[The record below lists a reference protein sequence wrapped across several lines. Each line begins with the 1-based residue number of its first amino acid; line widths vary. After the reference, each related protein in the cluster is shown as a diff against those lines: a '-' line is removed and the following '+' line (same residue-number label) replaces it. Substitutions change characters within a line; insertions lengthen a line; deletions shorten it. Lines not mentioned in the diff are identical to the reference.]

1 MNARGLTLAM
11 PSITTRA
18 LAIASLSSLL
28 LLSGGCYKSA
38 MEAEKAR
45 ADTAEAKAAELESK
59 LASVNKQVESMRV
72 PAMKFDNISR
82 GAKLAVY
89 VDGQK
94 IGEEQLRFDETK
106 GEFVRNGT
114 RSRSTSILRYENGK
128 LSDQMMKVTRE
139 NGTMMVEGAI
149 RNSRP
154 DGDWI
159 FYSAEGKP
167 SIKETWKDGKLEG
180 LFSASITKPKTTTTT
195 KPKTTKPATG
205 ATTTPPPVTPAPT
218 EQVTWKALSK
228 AEKDDRL
235 KKTAAMFAS
244 IQELVRQ

>member
-1 MNARGLTLAM
+1 MNVRGLTLAM

-18 LAIASLSSLL
+18 IAIASLSSLL

-45 ADTAEAKAAELESK
+45 ADTAESKNTELESK
-59 LASVNKQVESMRV
+59 IASLTKQVETMRV

-180 LFSASITKPKTTTTT
+180 LFSASITKPKTTTT

-205 ATTTPPPVTPAPT
+205 ATTTPPPAAPAT

-228 AEKDDRL
+228 AERDERL
-235 KKTAAMFAS
+235 RKTAAMFAS

>member
-1 MNARGLTLAM
+1 MNVSGGTMSLRSL
-11 PSITTRA
+11 TTRA
-18 LAIASLSSLL
+18 IAIASLSSLL

-45 ADTAEAKAAELESK
+45 ADTAESKAAALEEK
-59 LASVNKQVESMRV
+59 LASVNKQVETMRV
-72 PAMKFDNISR
+72 PAMKYDNISR
-82 GAKLAVY
+82 GAKLGVY
-89 VDGQK
+89 VDGQR

-114 RSRSTSILRYENGK
+114 RSRSTSVIRYENGR

-139 NGTMMVEGAI
+139 NGTLMVEGAI

-180 LFSASITKPKTTTTT
+180 LFSASITKPKTTTT

-205 ATTTPPPVTPAPT
+205 ATTTTPPPTTPAPA

-228 AEKDDRL
+228 AEKDERL

>member
-1 MNARGLTLAM
+1 MNVRGRTISLGSLT
-11 PSITTRA
+11 SRA
-18 LAIASLSSLL
+18 IAIASLATLL
-28 LLSGGCYKSA
+28 TLSGGCYKSA
-38 MEAEKAR
+38 METEKAR
-45 ADTAEAKAAELESK
+45 ADAAETKATELESK
-59 LASVNKQVESMRV
+59 VASLTKQVETMRV

-180 LFSASITKPKTTTTT
+180 LFSASITKPKTTTT
-195 KPKTTKPATG
+195 KPKTTKPAAGT
-205 ATTTPPPVTPAPT
+205 TTTPPATPAAT

-228 AEKDDRL
+228 AERDERL
-235 KKTAAMFAS
+235 RKTAAMFAS